1 MVFAYCTNRPFV
13 HKIHKQEGITYHCCM
28 LLLRVIVRLM
38 AQMLTELQKKH
49 LIAGKNNTSC
59 YISLCIID
67 TCLLTILSINM
78 TSLERVSTIRGNE
91 KESVREYNFSQNT
104 DGRDAAT
111 ACLLYECEGSKKIKQ
126 TCYYTTTKKRP
137 KPRKT
142 MP

>member
-1 MVFAYCTNRPFV
+1 M

-38 AQMLTELQKKH
+38 AQMLTELRKKTPTIMY

-59 YISLCIID
+59 SISLCIID

-104 DGRDAAT
+104 DRRDAAT
-111 ACLLYECEGSKKIKQ
+111 TACCMNVKGPKK
-126 TCYYTTTKKRP
+126 
-137 KPRKT
+137 
-142 MP
+142 

>member
-1 MVFAYCTNRPFV
+1 M

-28 LLLRVIVRLM
+28 LLLRVIVSLM
-38 AQMLTELQKKH
+38 AQMLTELQKTPTIMY

-78 TSLERVSTIRGNE
+78 TSLERVSAIRGNE

-111 ACLLYECEGSKKIKQ
+111 TACCMNVKGPKK
-126 TCYYTTTKKRP
+126 
-137 KPRKT
+137 
-142 MP
+142 

>member
-1 MVFAYCTNRPFV
+1 
-13 HKIHKQEGITYHCCM
+13 M

-59 YISLCIID
+59 SILCIID

-78 TSLERVSTIRGNE
+78 TSLERVSAIRGNE

-111 ACLLYECEGSKKIKQ
+111 LPACCMNVKGPKK
-126 TCYYTTTKKRP
+126 
-137 KPRKT
+137 
-142 MP
+142 